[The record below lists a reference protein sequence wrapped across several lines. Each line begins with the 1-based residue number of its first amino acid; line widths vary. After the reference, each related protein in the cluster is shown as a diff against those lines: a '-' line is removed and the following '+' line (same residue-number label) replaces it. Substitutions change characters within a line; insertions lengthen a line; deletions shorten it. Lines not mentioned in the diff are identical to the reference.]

1 MTPCDDFRAQLP
13 LFVGGDL
20 EAPLA
25 AKLQEHLGRTG
36 PGGSSSSST
45 GPAVV
50 GCGGCA
56 QVLASLEAARAE
68 LLGLPRR
75 SPAPSVDLWG
85 PIRAT
90 LAAEGRIASASRR
103 AVHAPRPATVR
114 RAATWWRV
122 ASAAAAATLLA
133 LGVQM
138 FVRGSAPSF
147 GIPGGDPAAHT
158 GSGSVAD
165 EMTPVGES
173 VALPGDGVIQPV
185 GLGGLRRLEPGEEP
199 LSRDPLLRDFR
210 GLSEWQ
216 FGTGTNGLAVDPS
229 HPTLASDRLR

>member
-1 MTPCDDFRAQLP
+1 MSPCDDFRAQLP

-25 AKLQEHLGRTG
+25 AKLQEHLGRSG
-36 PGGSSSSST
+36 PGGSSGSSA
-45 GPAVV
+45 GPSGV
-50 GCGGCA
+50 GCTGCA
-56 QVLASLEAARAE
+56 QALASLEAARAE
-68 LLGLPRR
+68 LLDLPRR

-85 PIRAT
+85 PVRAT
-90 LAAEGRIASASRR
+90 LAAEGRIATASRR
-103 AVHAPRPATVR
+103 AVRDPRPATVP

-122 ASAAAAATLLA
+122 ASAAAAAALLA
-133 LGVQM
+133 LGVQVL
-138 FVRGSAPSF
+138 VRGSPPSS
-147 GIPGGDPAAHT
+147 GIPSGDSSAHT
-158 GSGSVAD
+158 GNGLVAED
-165 EMTPVGES
+165 VTPVGES
-173 VALPGDGVIQPV
+173 VALPGGGVIQPV

-216 FGTGTNGLAVDPS
+216 FGPGTNGLAVDPS

>member
-1 MTPCDDFRAQLP
+1 MSPCDDFRAQLP

-25 AKLQEHLGRTG
+25 AKLQEHLGRSG
-36 PGGSSSSST
+36 PSGSSSRTAGPSS
-45 GPAVV
+45 G
-50 GCGGCA
+50 GCTGCA
-56 QVLASLEAARAE
+56 QVLASLEASRAE
-68 LLGLPRR
+68 LLDLPRC

-103 AVHAPRPATVR
+103 AVHTTRPATVLR
-114 RAATWWRV
+114 STSWWRV
-122 ASAAAAATLLA
+122 ASAAAAAALLA
-133 LGVQM
+133 LGVQV
-138 FVRGSAPSF
+138 FVRGSSPSS
-147 GIPGGDPAAHT
+147 GIAGDDPSART
-158 GSGSVAD
+158 GSGSVA
-165 EMTPVGES
+165 EELTPVGES
-173 VALPGDGVIQPV
+173 VALPGGGVLQPV
-185 GLGGLRRLEPGEEP
+185 GMGGLRRLEPGEEP

-216 FGTGTNGLAVDPS
+216 FGPGTNGLAVDPS